1 MNIEMTEH
9 RDEQMSDEQ
18 CQMNI
23 LLGCFFPNQ
32 MCFPVFHFSSLTVL
46 HYRAQTKELLLL
58 STCAETWHSRTWA
71 VVVFRKPQQQGH
83 KCKVSAF
90 FLSQTDWL

>member
-1 MNIEMTEH
+1 MKNQ
-9 RDEQMSDEQ
+9 EQVLVVPEY
-18 CQMNI
+18 N
-23 LLGCFFPNQ
+23 FWKY
-32 MCFPVFHFSSLTVL
+32 CFPEGVTSTNLTVL

-83 KCKVSAF
+83 KCKH
-90 FLSQTDWL
+90 